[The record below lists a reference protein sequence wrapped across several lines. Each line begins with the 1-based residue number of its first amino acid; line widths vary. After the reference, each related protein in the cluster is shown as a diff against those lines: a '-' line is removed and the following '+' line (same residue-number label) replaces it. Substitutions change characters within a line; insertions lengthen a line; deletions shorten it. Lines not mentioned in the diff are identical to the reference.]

1 MYIHYKNMIYMY
13 DNNDFEKNILISK
26 LRFHTNLILIQIE
39 SIVNLYLCMKRL
51 KCRYDIKIETYVN
64 TMIAS
69 IHS

>member
-1 MYIHYKNMIYMY
+1 MYIHYKNTIYMY